1 VQSLDKNSII
11 GFILIGIL
19 LVVFSI
25 YNSPSEDEIKKRN
38 KTADSIAQV
47 KQKEQLELSKNDSA
61 VIKND
66 SLTKT
71 ETPLT
76 DSTLQTPARYYTLE
90 NDKIKVTVSS
100 KGAAV
105 TEVLLKNYKRGIKSH
120 SVYFRKKIISLLMCL

>member
-1 VQSLDKNSII
+1 MQSLDKNSII

-61 VIKND
+61 
-66 SLTKT
+66 
-71 ETPLT
+71 
-76 DSTLQTPARYYTLE
+76 
-90 NDKIKVTVSS
+90 
-100 KGAAV
+100 
-105 TEVLLKNYKRGIKSH
+105 
-120 SVYFRKKIISLLMCL
+120 